1 MTMVGICYRRTVGT
15 LCRAAVA
22 AGVILAGLLL
32 AAPGCRT
39 PEAPEMPEL
48 DLTDE
53 PDTDVRPP
61 EWYEPRTQPP
71 LWDLGPEPEF
81 GTAEWREWLA
91 VRYSSQGLVREIERP
106 EPIDGTLGASFWEDA
121 AFPTAFLDADGETAE
136 PSTQLYMAY
145 DGGTLY
151 LGARMDEP
159 RPANLVAHVGPDQE
173 APRLDSD
180 DHIEIHLAPEGVGSD
195 AGAGVFLLRI
205 NSRGAVESVTT
216 ADPAWSPQLEAR
228 AAVGDAAWTVELAVP
243 LEELGA
249 DPSALPGSVWACRAI
264 RRRYA
269 GGRLE
274 ATAWTR
280 LRGATGGE
288 PIWGHVRFEGPDE
301 EPAPEGEPD
310 DDGPADPDA
319 AAPPEP

>member
-1 MTMVGICYRRTVGT
+1 MTMVRTSDRRAGGT

-22 AGVILAGLLL
+22 AGVVLAGLLL

-39 PEAPEMPEL
+39 SPPEMPEL
-48 DLTDE
+48 DLVDE

-91 VRYSSQGLVREIERP
+91 VRYSSQGLVREIARP
-106 EPIDGTLGASFWEDA
+106 APIDGTLGAPFWRDA
-121 AFPTAFLDADGETAE
+121 AFPTAFLDADGEPAE

-151 LGARMDEP
+151 LGARMQEP

-173 APRLDSD
+173 APRLDGD
-180 DHIEIHLAPEGVGSD
+180 DHIEIHLAPEGVGPD
-195 AGAGVFLLRI
+195 AGVFLLRI

-228 AAVGDAAWTVELAVP
+228 AAVADAAWTVELAVP

-269 GGRLE
+269 GRRLE

-280 LRGATGGE
+280 PRGSAGGE
-288 PIWGHVRFEGPDE
+288 PTWGHVRFEGGDE
-301 EPAPEGEPD
+301 EPDRDDEPD
-310 DDGPADPDA
+310 GSGPADADA
-319 AAPPEP
+319 AAPPEL